1 MNSKTTNC
9 RECKDCQR
17 MRTIGTG
24 EVSHRCYGDSNGVEL
39 KRDIPNSTE
48 PPVISPDWC
57 PNRQSDKSLRVKY
70 E

>member
-1 MNSKTTNC
+1 
-9 RECKDCQR
+9 